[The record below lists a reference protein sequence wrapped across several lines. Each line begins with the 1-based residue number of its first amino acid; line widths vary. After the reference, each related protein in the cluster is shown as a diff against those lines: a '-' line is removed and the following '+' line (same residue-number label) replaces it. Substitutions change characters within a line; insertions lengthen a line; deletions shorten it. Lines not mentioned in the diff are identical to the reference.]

1 MLRISLIGPEGTG
14 KSRLFTLLSGEE
26 PRETMLTESFSPP
39 VAPVQLEDARLAA
52 LAGILKGRKVVPLT
66 VELYDFPGFSSGTP
80 TKLVN
85 RILREIRQSDL
96 LVVVLQVD
104 ADAQQLAAG
113 YKSFR
118 DELVLL
124 DYANADSAFSN
135 LKTKLRVA
143 KRPSDDPRYRLL
155 ARVVELLEGGA
166 SLHAELSPEEKNEL
180 KDLALLT
187 LKPELVVVNLAE
199 EQYADKVFRD
209 RVCAQLGD
217 SVNASR
223 CYPLPIA
230 LVAELAELPEDERA
244 AFRELYGI
252 KGALVPPLK
261 KALLAAMDRIV
272 FFTFNVKELRAW
284 SVPAGSTAV
293 EAAGAIHTD
302 LARGFIRAEVVGAEG
317 LVELGSTDAAKS
329 AGKLRTEGKDY
340 PVQDG
345 EVILVRFNL

>member
-14 KSRLFTLLSGEE
+14 KSRLFTLLTGEQ
-26 PRETMLTESFSPP
+26 PRETMLTESFTPP
-39 VAPVQLEDARLAA
+39 VAPVELEDARLAA

-66 VELYDFPGFSSGTP
+66 VELYDFPGFAGSTP
-80 TKLVN
+80 AKLVN
-85 RILREIRQSDL
+85 RILRDIRQSDL
-96 LVVVLQVD
+96 LVVVLQAN
-104 ADAQQLAAG
+104 ADAQQLAAN

-135 LKTKLRVA
+135 LKARLRGT
-143 KRPSDDPRYRLL
+143 KRPSDDPRYKLL
-155 ARVVELLEGGA
+155 ARVVEMLEGGA
-166 SLHAELSPEEKNEL
+166 SLHAELSPEEKSEL

-187 LKPELVVVNLAE
+187 LKPQLVVLNLTE
-199 EQYADKVFRD
+199 EQYADSDFSKSA
-209 RVCAQLGD
+209 CAQLGD
-217 SVNASR
+217 GAGAAH
-223 CYPLPIA
+223 CHALPVA
-230 LVAELAELPEDERA
+230 LAAELAELPDGERA

-252 KGALVPPLK
+252 EGALVPPLK

-272 FFTFNVKELRAW
+272 FFTFNEKEVRAW
-284 SVPAGSTAV
+284 SVPDGSTAV

-302 LARGFIRAEVVGAEG
+302 LARGFIRAEVIGAEE
-317 LVELGSTDAAKS
+317 LVALGSTDAAKS

-345 EVILVRFNL
+345 DVILVRFNL